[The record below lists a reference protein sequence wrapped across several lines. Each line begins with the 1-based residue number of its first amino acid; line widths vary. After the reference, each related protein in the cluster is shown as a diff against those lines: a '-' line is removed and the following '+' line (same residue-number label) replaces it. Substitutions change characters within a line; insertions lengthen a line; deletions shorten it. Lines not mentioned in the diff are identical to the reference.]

1 MLTTQK
7 MDVGLEALKYLL
19 IAMLATAIALIL
31 VGTLYG
37 APANTI
43 QGPNMLPQDMPQV
56 AMPLPEQQR
65 LGTPAADPFMPTV
78 APEMHERLWTVLQLH
93 RERQPAGALLLWP
106 QIALPP
112 HTAAYKPMAMAVA
125 EMQQNNLP
133 AAERLMRDARTLA
146 PRDPL
151 IAYFTGVLRMEQ
163 AAACRAE
170 ERAVGPQFAAHMPWE
185 ANEQR
190 AMLELAAIMEFRDAI
205 EWADEVNLDI
215 ELMPDPQAAN
225 LGPLVTDLMTAL
237 GADNFVGKAHHVL
250 GDLLLRRGALTEAE
264 QHIDAAVAAGLPALF
279 GYEDLGLLYELQG
292 RRADVL
298 RAYGKN
304 FQQHCEP
311 YLQQWK
317 ELFGQTAIR

>member
-1 MLTTQK
+1 
-7 MDVGLEALKYLL
+7 
-19 IAMLATAIALIL
+19 
-31 VGTLYG
+31 
-37 APANTI
+37 
-43 QGPNMLPQDMPQV
+43 MPQV
-56 AMPLPEQQR
+56 AIPLQEQPKHNPR
-65 LGTPAADPFMPTV
+65 AADPLMPAV
-78 APEMHERLWTVLQLH
+78 APEMHEMLWRVLQLH
-93 RERQPAGALLLWP
+93 RERRPAGALLLWP
-106 QIALPP
+106 KVTLPP

-133 AAERLMRDARTLA
+133 AAERLMREARTRA

-151 IAYFTGVLRMEQ
+151 IAFFTGVLRMEQ
-163 AAACRAE
+163 AGACRADSE
-170 ERAVGPQFAAHMPWE
+170 GVGAQFAAYMPWE

-205 EWADEVNLDI
+205 EWADEVNFDI
-215 ELMPDPQAAN
+215 ELMPDPLAAN

-237 GADNFVGKAHHVL
+237 GADNFVGKAHSVL

-292 RRADVL
+292 RHADVL
-298 RAYGKN
+298 RVYGKN
-304 FQQHCEP
+304 FQQNCGP

-317 ELFGQTAIR
+317 ELFD